1 MPRNP
6 RPAWRG
12 IGGRHAAES
21 GAGIGR
27 NTHKPQIWFT
37 YLVANSTAKATA
49 RQRSSAHCLSA
60 NSKRFKCHYS
70 YASSVLKISFD
81 TEPNAL

>member
-27 NTHKPQIWFT
+27 NTHAPQFIDECLRNPTIDCTVMLAFNMQLEGRFT
-37 YLVANSTAKATA
+37 DCGPGEYVNVMSGVY
-49 RQRSSAHCLSA
+49 RIVPR
-60 NSKRFKCHYS
+60 R
-70 YASSVLKISFD
+70 
-81 TEPNAL
+81 